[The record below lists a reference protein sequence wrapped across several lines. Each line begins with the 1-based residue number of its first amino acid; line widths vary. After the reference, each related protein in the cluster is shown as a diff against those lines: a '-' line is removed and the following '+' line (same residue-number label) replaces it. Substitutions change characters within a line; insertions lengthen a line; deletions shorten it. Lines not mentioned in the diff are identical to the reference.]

1 MGFQINTN
9 IPALIAQDNLRQ
21 SSNFQQKTIE
31 RVTSGLRIT
40 ASGDDAAG
48 LAIANGFRSD
58 ISVLTQ
64 GIRNAN
70 DGISTLQIIDGGI
83 NNISKLL
90 DRARTLATQSASGT
104 FTGSRNVLNG
114 EFQSVLAEINRQAQ
128 AIGLD
133 RGGQFAKSLSVFIG
147 GGKANAGITEIANGS
162 VGVDLSS
169 STVDSQ
175 SLGLSG
181 VQAAS
186 ATGTD
191 LSTSSA
197 TTSVQSI
204 VNDTT
209 NTNSLAVSGFTDFY
223 FRGAGFS
230 DDERI
235 KVSANLSGV
244 TNTSTLV
251 EAINAG
257 IEAAGNGTS
266 AAATAFKNANVRA
279 VVVTDTQADGT
290 VKERLGFASSTG
302 AFQVQAGD
310 RLSNAL
316 LGNFQSGASGK
327 SLSTAFVGAGN
338 VTGTSTGS
346 GSANV
351 IVRVQGASL
360 ATPVDITLGITQGT
374 TTAAQLAAA
383 LKLSVDG
390 NSALNAAGITL
401 DTPVSGESLV
411 FRGKHGERFEV
422 LAAGD
427 NDNLLGLGTFRLASD
442 TATAFDY
449 TSVTGGAV
457 TLSTTSAQ
465 TFEFSIGGGAVQQ
478 VVVNGLT
485 AGTATAAVAAINAGI
500 NANSTLQAAG
510 IVAAVSGGVINIAS
524 SSGTAFRLNA
534 LAPGQDNFGFG
545 TNATT
550 GTGTTYSANYA
561 DAIYGSLDGTY
572 AITASTNDVVS
583 FSVNGGAATSIT
595 LTAGAARTA
604 TSIAADLNGNATFA
618 AAATAAVVNGQL
630 VITADTA
637 NTKIELLDA
646 TNSALTTL
654 GFSAGDSNYAD
665 KATVNTGGAYATE
678 LGTNKDVF
686 SFNTIRNGAQDQT
699 VTITAVDTQGLEHT
713 LAVTLRN
720 DSTSRNA
727 RTIDEALKTIN
738 EQLQQSA
745 DSTLKKL
752 VAVKEQDTDGN
763 EEGIRFLSTLKD
775 FRVSV
780 GVSSGSTAASEIG
793 MYDGTSGSSVLG
805 QGAITKATQLDG
817 GSQLDISTIDGATN
831 AVTALAEA
839 VSILGDCQAVVGR
852 GQNQFNYAVNL
863 AQSQLTNIAA
873 AESRIRDADLA
884 QEAANLTKAQI
895 VLQAGIAALGQANSA
910 PQAVLSLLR
919 G

>member
-1 MGFQINTN
+1 MAFTINTN
-9 IPALIAQDNLRQ
+9 IPSLSAQENLRQ
-21 SSNFQQKTIE
+21 ASTFQQKTIE

-64 GIRNAN
+64 GVRNAN
-70 DGISTLQIIDGGI
+70 DGVSTLQIIDGGI

-104 FTGSRNVLNG
+104 YTGSRTVLNG

-133 RGGQFAKSLSVFIG
+133 RGGEFAKSLSVFIG
-147 GGKANAGITEIANGS
+147 GGRANGGVTQIQNGS
-162 VGVDLSS
+162 VAVDLTS
-169 STVDSQ
+169 STVDAQ

-186 ATGTD
+186 LSGAD
-191 LSTSSA
+191 LSASSA

-204 VNDTT
+204 VQNTT
-209 NTNSLAVSGFTDFY
+209 NTDSLAVAGYTDFY

-230 DDERI
+230 DDGRI
-235 KVSANLSGV
+235 KVSANLAGV

-251 EAINAG
+251 EAVNAA
-257 IEAAGNGTS
+257 IDSAGNGAS
-266 AAATAFKNANVRA
+266 AAATAFKNANIKA

-290 VKERLGFASSTG
+290 VKERLGFTSSVG

-316 LGNFQSGASGK
+316 LGNFVSGSTGE
-327 SLSTAFVGAGN
+327 SLATTFVGQGS

-346 GSANV
+346 GSANI
-351 IVRVQGASL
+351 IVRVQGSGL
-360 ATPVDITLGITQGT
+360 VSPVDITLGITQGT
-374 TTAAQLAAA
+374 TTAAQVAAA
-383 LKLSVDG
+383 LKTAADSNADLQ
-390 NSALNAAGITL
+390 AAGITL
-401 DTPVSGESLV
+401 DAPVSGESLV
-411 FRGKHGERFEV
+411 FRGTHGERFEV

-449 TSVTGGAV
+449 TSVTGGAAS
-457 TLSTTSAQ
+457 LSTTSAQ

-510 IVAAVSGGVINIAS
+510 LVATVSSGTINIAS
-524 SSGTAFRLNA
+524 TNGTAFRLNA
-534 LAPGQDNFGFG
+534 LAPGQDDFGFG

-550 GTGTTYSANYA
+550 GTGSAFSANYS
-561 DAIYGSLDGTY
+561 DAVYGGLDGTFN
-572 AITASTNDVVS
+572 ITASSNDVFS
-583 FSVNGGAATSIT
+583 FSINGGTATNIT
-595 LTAGAARTA
+595 LTAGAAQTA
-604 TSIAADLNGNATFA
+604 TSVAADLNGNATFA

-630 VITADTA
+630 VITADSP
-637 NTKIELLDA
+637 NSKITL
-646 TNSALTTL
+646 TNSTSLATL
-654 GFSAGDSNYAD
+654 GFASGQSNYAD
-665 KATVNTGGAYATE
+665 KNTVNSGGAYATE
-678 LGTNKDVF
+678 LGTNDDAF
-686 SFNTIRNGAQDQT
+686 SFSQLRNGAQDQT
-699 VTITAVDTQGLEHT
+699 ITLTAVDAQGTEHS
-713 LAVTLRN
+713 LAVTLRT
-720 DSTSRNA
+720 DATSRNA
-727 RTIDEALKTIN
+727 RSIDEALKTIN
-738 EQLQQSA
+738 QQLQQSG
-745 DSTLKKL
+745 DTTLKQL
-752 VAVKEQDTDGN
+752 VAVKEQNSAGN
-763 EEGIRFLSTLKD
+763 EEGIRFLSTLSN

-780 GVSSGSTAASEIG
+780 GVSAGSTAASEVG
-793 MYDGTSGSSVLG
+793 LYDGTSGASVLG
-805 QGAITKATQLDG
+805 QGAITSASQTSG
-817 GSQLDISTIDGATN
+817 GSQLDISSISGATS
-831 AVTALAEA
+831 AVNALAQA
-839 VSILGDCQAVVGR
+839 VSKLGDAQAVVGR
-852 GQNQFNYAVNL
+852 GQNQFSYAVNL
-863 AQSQLTNIAA
+863 AQSQLTNLAS

-895 VLQAGIAALGQANSA
+895 VLQAGIAALAQANSA
-910 PQAVLSLLR
+910 PQAVLALLR

>member
-9 IPALIAQDNLRQ
+9 VPSLISQENLRQ
-21 SSNFQQKTIE
+21 TSNFQQKTIE

-40 ASGDDAAG
+40 SSGDDAAG

-58 ISVLTQ
+58 IAVLTQ

-70 DGISTLQIIDGGI
+70 DGLSTLQIIDGGI

-90 DRARTLATQSASGT
+90 DRARSLATQSASGT
-104 FTGSRNVLNG
+104 FTGSRSVLNA
-114 EFQSVLAEINRQAQ
+114 EFQSVLTEINRQAQ

-147 GGKANAGITEIANGS
+147 GGKANAGVSEIVNGS
-162 VGVDLSS
+162 VGVDLTA
-169 STVDSQ
+169 STVDTQ

-186 ATGTD
+186 KAGTD
-191 LSTSSA
+191 LSASSA

-209 NTNSLAVSGFTDFY
+209 NKNSTAVAGYTDFY

-230 DDERI
+230 DSDRI

-251 EAINAG
+251 EAINSA
-257 IEAAGNGTS
+257 IEAAGNGST
-266 AAATAFKNANVRA
+266 AAATAFKNANIRA
-279 VVVTDTQADGT
+279 VVVTDKQADGT
-290 VKERLGFASSTG
+290 VKERLGFESSTG

-316 LGNFQSGASGK
+316 LGNFVSGATGK
-327 SLSTAFVGAGN
+327 DLRTTFVGRGT

-351 IVRVQGASL
+351 IVRVQGSGLAS
-360 ATPVDITLGITQGT
+360 PVDITLAITQGT
-374 TTAAQLAAA
+374 TTAAQLATA
-383 LKLSVDG
+383 LKTAVD
-390 NSALNAAGITL
+390 NDATLQAAGISL

-411 FRGKHGERFEV
+411 FRSRSGERFEV

-442 TATAFDY
+442 TATSFDY
-449 TSVTGGAV
+449 TSVTGGAAS
-457 TLSTTSAQ
+457 LSTTSAQ
-465 TFEFSIGGGAVQQ
+465 TFEFSIGGGPVQQ

-485 AGTATAAVAAINAGI
+485 AGTVTAAVAAINAGI
-500 NANSTLQAAG
+500 AANSTLSAAG
-510 IVAAVSGGVINIAS
+510 LQASVQAGVIQIAS
-524 SSGTAFRLNA
+524 TNGTAFRLNA

-550 GTGTTYSANYA
+550 GTGTAFSANYA
-561 DAIYGSLDGTY
+561 DAIYTTTDGPY
-572 AITASTNDVVS
+572 AITASTNDVFS
-583 FSVNGGAATSIT
+583 FSVNGGAATNIT
-595 LTAGAARTA
+595 LTAGGARTA
-604 TSIAADLNGNATFA
+604 TQIAADLNGNATFA
-618 AAATAAVVNGQL
+618 ASATAAVVNGSL
-630 VITADTA
+630 VITANSA
-637 NTKIELLDA
+637 NTKITLNDSTSL
-646 TNSALTTL
+646 STL
-654 GFSAGDSNYAD
+654 GFSAGQSNYAD
-665 KATVNTGGAYATE
+665 KATVNSGGAYATE
-678 LGTNKDVF
+678 LGTNKEVF
-686 SFNTIRNGAQDQT
+686 SFNAIRDGSQDQT
-699 VTITAVDTQGLEHT
+699 LTLSAVDSQG
-713 LAVTLRN
+713 AARSIAITLRS
-720 DSTSRNA
+720 DATARNA
-727 RTIDEALKTIN
+727 RSLDEAIKTIN
-738 EQLQQSA
+738 TQLQQSA
-745 DSTLKKL
+745 DPTLKQL
-752 VAVKEQDTDGN
+752 VAVKEQTANGK

-780 GVSSGSTAASEIG
+780 GVSSGSTAASEVGI
-793 MYDGTSGSSVLG
+793 YDGTSGTSVLG
-805 QGAITKATQLDG
+805 QGQVTKATQSSG
-817 GSQLDISTIDGATN
+817 GSQLDISNIEGATA
-831 AVTALAEA
+831 AVTALANA
-839 VSILGDCQAVVGR
+839 VSKLGDAQAVVGR
-852 GQNQFNYAVNL
+852 GQNQFNYAINL
-863 AQSQLTNIAA
+863 AQSQVTNIAA

-895 VLQAGIAALGQANSA
+895 ILQAGVAAAAQANSA
-910 PQAVLSLLR
+910 PQQVLALLR